1 MSDTPRT
8 DAITTHWNLSLEN
21 MNRRGRML
29 LDLSRQLERELAV
42 MTERFKMMDKNSA
55 DNYDCAKKLEET
67 LAAQRTALQWC
78 YEKLQPLVPFDD
90 WIKEIGK

>member
-1 MSDTPRT
+1 MSEPTPSYKWENVSVRV
-8 DAITTHWNLSLEN
+8 DRWKRLQALCEELEPH
-21 MNRRGRML
+21 
-29 LDLSRQLERELAV
+29 QH
-42 MTERFKMMDKNSA
+42 
-55 DNYDCAKKLEET
+55 YDGQNECQVCDEPLTGTLIRHLET